1 MADYGKLLKIIQEK
15 KIISFT
21 GGGGKTSFMLFL
33 AKKLKLM
40 RKKILVTTTTKVYH
54 PSFFTYFQDYT
65 ISSYNKLLN
74 HIPEE
79 STITFF
85 YIPYSRIKVGGPK
98 SSFIDL
104 LASKQVYDA
113 ILVEADGSKQRPVK
127 IPGPGEPVIPE
138 STDICFSITGLSSL
152 GKKADDSCIHRMEEF
167 IKNFNQF
174 IGNEN
179 NIIDIH
185 MLCSIM
191 LSPWG
196 PFRSSNDRTSKIAV
210 FNQSDTVTI
219 PLTVLSDQ
227 LEENIYKS
235 LHMKQS
241 EESISSKR
249 IKNDCLRSEDDK
261 TVKISGYLITHM
273 KPESAVDYIHLFDEK
288 LFI

>member
-1 MADYGKLLKIIQEK
+1 MADYGKLLKIIQENQ
-15 KIISFT
+15 IISFT

-33 AKKLKLM
+33 AKKLKLLG
-40 RKKILVTTTTKVYH
+40 KKILITTTTKLYH
-54 PSFFTYFQDYT
+54 PSLFNYFQDYT
-65 ISSYNKLLN
+65 ISSYDEFLN
-74 HIPEE
+74 HIPKE

-85 YIPYSRIKVGGPK
+85 YRPYSNLKVGGPN

-104 LASKQVYDA
+104 LAKKHVYDVVL
-113 ILVEADGSKQRPVK
+113 IEADGSKQRPVK
-127 IPGPGEPVIPE
+127 IPGSGEPVIPK
-138 STDICFSITGLSSL
+138 STDICFSIAGLSSL

-167 IKNFNQF
+167 IKNFNQS
-174 IGNEN
+174 IENEN

-196 PFRSSNDRTSKIAV
+196 PFKSSNERTSKIAV

-219 PLTVLSDQ
+219 PLAVLSDQ

-241 EESISSKR
+241 KESISAKR
-249 IKNDCLRSEDDK
+249 IMSDCLRSEDDK

-273 KPESAVDYIHLFDEK
+273 KPESAIDYIHF
-288 LFI
+288 F